1 MRAIF
6 LDRDGVINKYP
17 GDKEY
22 VTGWRQFRFL
32 PRAKKAIARLH
43 KNGFKIFIISN
54 QAGVG
59 KGIFSQNA
67 LDYITKR
74 MLQEIRRAGGNID
87 NVYYCSHRKDEDCS
101 CRKPRTGLI
110 DKTKKDYP
118 IRMKDSFFI
127 GDTIRDVN
135 TAKSAGSNS
144 ILVLSGKEKLSNRKH
159 WEAEPD
165 FIFKDLYEAT
175 KFILNQKIIS

>member
-17 GDKEY
+17 GDKKY
-22 VTGWRQFRFL
+22 VTAWRQFRFL
-32 PRAKKAIARLH
+32 PRAKKAIAKLH
-43 KNGFKIFIISN
+43 KNGFKIFVISN

-74 MLQEIRRAGGNID
+74 MLREIRRASGNID
-87 NVYYCSHRKDEDCS
+87 DVYYCSHRKDEDCP
-101 CRKPRTGLI
+101 CRKPKTGLI
-110 DKTKKDYP
+110 DKAKKDYS

-135 TAKSAGSNS
+135 TAKTAGCKSV
-144 ILVLSGKEKLSNRKH
+144 LVLCGKEKLSNSKN
-159 WEAEPD
+159 WESRPD
-165 FIFKDLYEAT
+165 FIFKDLYGAAG
-175 KFILNQKIIS
+175 FILNQK